1 MFKHDLDQYWSS
13 AYHSIMVDVSKPSFT
28 TDRAT
33 GLTLFPPLTD
43 RQMEVLAYVYQTVT
57 RDKAYPTQRE
67 IAAAMGYNQNAAQQ
81 FLDALVKKGYL
92 VKDPSIARRNIR
104 LTELAMEKMM
114 STNQLEM
121 PMQ

>member
-1 MFKHDLDQYWSS
+1 
-13 AYHSIMVDVSKPSFT
+13 MVSVDKPSFA

-33 GLTLFPPLTD
+33 GLTLFPSLTD
-43 RQMEVLAYVYQTVT
+43 RQLEVLTYVYQKVN